1 MTAADT
7 SYMKEK
13 TCSVTAAEY
22 GYPYDAFHAHQ
33 FPL

>member
-1 MTAADT
+1 MSAADT

-13 TCSVTAAEY
+13 PVLSLLLNM
-22 GYPYDAFHAHQ
+22 GIPYDAFHAHQ